1 MRPPRESSGG
11 DGKPGTRPRI
21 VGIAGQRTTLMADPS
36 DTAAACHERAD
47 ADFKKAQTDLPI
59 NARLVLEASAKHWRA
74 RAKLLERL
82 EEASA
87 ARVAGTS

>member
-1 MRPPRESSGG
+1 MKPTRESGG

-21 VGIAGQRTTLMADPS
+21 VGIAGTPLMADPS

-47 ADFKKAQTDLPI
+47 ADLEKAQTDLPI